1 MGNGRSGKALAA
13 IAAVALAAVLACGN
27 VRYGSQQWESD
38 WKDEHTFRVRA
49 VGALRG
55 SGDAVH
61 GEMRKSC
68 EDAAVFMAG
77 KIIIEKFAAARYER
91 TRGPKEYDAVRRL
104 VSNEFSAVIQNG
116 RVVESRPEGGGVC
129 SIVFEIHDT
138 GLKKKVL
145 AAR

>member
-1 MGNGRSGKALAA
+1 MKSAKSGKVLLSCVVVLAA
-13 IAAVALAAVLACGN
+13 AFACGN
-27 VRYGSQQWESD
+27 VRHGSEQWEGD
-38 WKDEHTFRVRA
+38 WKDEHTFCVRA

-61 GEMRKSC
+61 GDMRKSC

-77 KIIIEKFAAARYER
+77 KIIIEKFTAARYER
-91 TRGPKEYDAVRRL
+91 SRGPKEYDAVRRL
-104 VSNEFSAVIQNG
+104 VSNEFSGVIRSG
-116 RVVESRPEGGGVC
+116 RVVESRPEGSGVC
-129 SIVFEIHDT
+129 SIVFEIRDT